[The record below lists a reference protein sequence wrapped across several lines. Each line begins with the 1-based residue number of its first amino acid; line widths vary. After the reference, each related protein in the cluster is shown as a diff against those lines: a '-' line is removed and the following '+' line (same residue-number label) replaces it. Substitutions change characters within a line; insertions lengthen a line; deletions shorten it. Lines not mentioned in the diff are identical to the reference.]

1 MSTVNTIDS
10 ISLPWMVDRIGALRA
25 TGENVQPRME
35 WKKIG
40 TQIWVTF
47 VVVRADGTFERG
59 PVDEGG
65 TVEDV
70 EIASA
75 QPECTGWAA
84 SWCPVHGD
92 CGCERTSDGERI
104 DDESTSCPLH
114 ADDAA
119 HGWTDDAGLR
129 R

>member
-1 MSTVNTIDS
+1 MKRLES
-10 ISLPWMVDRIGALRA
+10 IGLPRMVDRICGLRA
-25 TGENVQPRME
+25 AGENAQPRME
-35 WKKIG
+35 WRKVG
-40 TQIWVTF
+40 GQFFVAF

-59 PVDEGG
+59 LHEGE

-70 EIASA
+70 EMSAA

-84 SWCPVHGD
+84 SWCPVHGT
-92 CGCERTSDGERI
+92 CRCERAPDGERI
-104 DDESTSCPLH
+104 DDQGTSCPLH
-114 ADDAA
+114 AEDSA